1 LRSSQSPTDIAK
13 PLCDAL
19 YYRSAPDTQDRTQS
33 VQNSTDDAECD
44 VSDRAK
50 SDLVSKLTTEIYAP
64 LPVATQAQLSGLSR
78 RRV

>member
-1 LRSSQSPTDIAK
+1 RTIVDNQSAF
-13 PLCDAL
+13 LSLSAL
-19 YYRSAPDTQDRTQS
+19 FYRYR
-33 VQNSTDDAECD
+33 TDDAECD